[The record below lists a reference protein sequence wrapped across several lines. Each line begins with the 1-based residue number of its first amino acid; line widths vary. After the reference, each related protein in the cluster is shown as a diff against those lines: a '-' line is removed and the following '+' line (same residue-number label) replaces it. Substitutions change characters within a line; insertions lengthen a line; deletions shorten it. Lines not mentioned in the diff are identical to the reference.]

1 MPRDQEEHVTYGY
14 LATMRTKAGHR
25 DDVVQILLGG
35 VDGLR
40 EVGCLLYLVGVSDTD
55 PELIWVNEEWE
66 SKEHHDASLQLPQ
79 TRAAIARA
87 MPMLTGDFTGQE
99 LTVVGGLR

>member
-1 MPRDQEEHVTYGY
+1 MSYGY

-40 EVGCLLYLVGVSDTD
+40 EVGCLLYVVGVSDTD
-55 PELIWVNEEWE
+55 PELIWVNEVWE
-66 SKEHHDASLQLPQ
+66 SKEHHQASLGLPE
-79 TRAAIARA
+79 TRAAIGRA
-87 MPMLTGDFTGQE
+87 MPLLTGEFTGQE
-99 LTVVGGLR
+99 LSIAGGLM

>member
-1 MPRDQEEHVTYGY
+1 MSYGY

-35 VDGLR
+35 VAGLR
-40 EVGCLLYLVGVSDTD
+40 EVGCRLYLVGVSDTD
-55 PELIWVNEEWE
+55 PELIWVNEVWE
-66 SKEHHDASLQLPQ
+66 SKEHHDASLRLPE
-79 TRAAIARA
+79 TKAAIARA
-87 MPMLTGDFTGQE
+87 MPMLTGEFSSQE

>member
-1 MPRDQEEHVTYGY
+1 VPYGY
-14 LATMRTKAGHR
+14 LATMRTKAGRR
-25 DDVVQILLGG
+25 DDVVQILLSG

-40 EVGCLLYLVGVSDTD
+40 EVGCLLYLVGVSGTD
-55 PELIWVNEEWE
+55 PEVIWVNEVWQ

-87 MPMLTGDFTGQE
+87 MPMLTGEFTGQE